1 MIALTT
7 AVAIAVTCSVIFIV
21 TAVVSTIIWTKIRQ
35 ERKSLALIKA
45 TPRPYANG
53 LSTFPAETLTELSRE
68 EGSALKRYGQL
79 PYGRPT
85 EWGLLASRETLDQA
99 TDDKPTI
106 KLLKKTR
113 SFSLK
118 HSLSTKSMRQQPTN
132 VIRPIS
138 LRTLTE
144 TSERPSS
151 HGVSESKE
159 ELVVS
164 AVDGVMELPAE
175 TTPRQTPE
183 REERQPITDNA
194 TRPGSGGS
202 PLNQHKERSSGLFP
216 VFEDC
221 YQAYKPDGTRG
232 RGGSIASQAPGTA
245 PDQPVPPPPCAYP
258 PNRFRLSK
266 SDSLRYSFVSLE
278 TADSSILDD
287 SRSTSMIVD
296 GSFISPALPP
306 CPMFTPF
313 SANDV
318 GRGYDRRTIAGNAAP
333 FVFPPNSPARK
344 GRRVDSERSPPRRSL
359 TACSPTRSTVRIS
372 PPPRRSESLSAKQ
385 SLENAQKPYLDLDHV
400 PPLRITPRN
409 SSLLTHF
416 SQMQR
421 HSMHDGPRRDNDP
434 FYNGTGPASNQ
445 RYTAYNPGRRASS
458 LMTQGASSQSLNSH
472 PKPPLASAMKSSGH
486 RKGHRRQNCVRISIH
501 PPITFAGPTFSP
513 MVEEPEESEE
523 EVVELDIR
531 QSGVSDLSATSV
543 SRDSSVSAISTTQ
556 RSSTLGP
563 QTDRPTS
570 RIVEV
575 PNDTQKES
583 SGSPVK
589 KKRQAQ
595 RGSVSAAE
603 KEKALLSLVTSLPA
617 NTEDDSISH
626 TPSPERNP
634 PAWKVSD
641 YQGSPTTIEDSI
653 APGSPRR
660 SAVMGPRNPPKPV
673 RNSYQSLISSEDT
686 SKQTSSPPSTRP
698 SRTPSQKKHQQ
709 HQQQHQQQPGPKPA
723 RAPTQASF
731 IRRVKSEA
739 KEQTPPRS
747 KSQSDR
753 NRASHYTI
761 TTSSSTPNTNAGTV
775 PGSGSGSGNG
785 NGNGNG
791 TGPNNGPPR
800 SPSKIPGAQVSAI
813 VPIYEDRDVN
823 KSFSQTTPRRST
835 VSLVYDPPKSS
846 SQSPEKK
853 GPSQTERMARMA
865 SYRNKHGNGH
875 GNGAVTPKKKTVGL
889 GIGATA
895 ATPGSLYDGDGF
907 LKE

>member
-21 TAVVSTIIWTKIRQ
+21 TAVVSTIIWIKIRQ

-45 TPRPYANG
+45 TPRPYTNG

-68 EGSALKRYGQL
+68 EGSALKIYGQL
-79 PYGRPT
+79 PYGKPT
-85 EWGLLASRETLDQA
+85 EWGLLASRETLNQGADE
-99 TDDKPTI
+99 KPTI
-106 KLLKKTR
+106 KLLKKSC

-118 HSLSTKSMRQQPTN
+118 HSLSSKSMKQQPKN
-132 VIRPIS
+132 VTRPIS

-151 HGVSESKE
+151 QGVSDSKE

-183 REERQPITDNA
+183 REERQQNTDNA
-194 TRPGSGGS
+194 TRHGSGVS
-202 PLNQHKERSSGLFP
+202 PFIQHKERSSGLFP
-216 VFEDC
+216 VFEDH
-221 YQAYKPDGTRG
+221 YQAYNPDAARA

-258 PNRFRLSK
+258 PNRFRLSN
-266 SDSLRYSFVSLE
+266 SDSPRYSSVSLE

-287 SRSTSMIVD
+287 SRRTSVIMD
-296 GSFISPALPP
+296 GSLVSPALPP
-306 CPMFTPF
+306 CPIFAPF

-318 GRGYDRRTIAGNAAP
+318 GRGYDRRYLAGSTAP
-333 FVFPPNSPARK
+333 FIFPPNSPARK

-359 TACSPTRSTVRIS
+359 TACSPTRSTERIS

-385 SLENAQKPYLDLDHV
+385 SLDSGNKPYLDLDHV

-409 SSLLTHF
+409 SSLLPHF
-416 SQMQR
+416 RQMQR
-421 HSMHDGPRRDNDP
+421 HSMHDDPRRDNDP
-434 FYNGTGPASNQ
+434 FYNGTGISSNQ

-458 LMTQGASSQSLNSH
+458 FMTQRISSQSLNGH

-523 EVVELDIR
+523 KVVELDIR
-531 QSGVSDLSATSV
+531 RSEVSDFSASNI

-556 RSSTLGP
+556 RSSVLDT
-563 QTDRPTS
+563 QTDRPVS
-570 RIVEV
+570 RIMKV
-575 PNDTQKES
+575 PNDTQIDS

-589 KKRQAQ
+589 KNRQTQ
-595 RGSVSAAE
+595 RDSVSAAE
-603 KEKALLSLVTSLPA
+603 KEKALPILVTSLPTA
-617 NTEDDSISH
+617 TDADNLSH
-626 TPSPERNP
+626 TPSSERNP
-634 PAWKVSD
+634 PAWKAPD
-641 YQGSPTTIEDSI
+641 YQGSPTTIENSLV
-653 APGSPRR
+653 PGSPRR

-673 RNSYQSLISSEDT
+673 RNSYQSLIPSEDT
-686 SKQTSSPPSTRP
+686 NKPTSSPPSTRSP
-698 SRTPSQKKHQQ
+698 RNLSLKQK
-709 HQQQHQQQPGPKPA
+709 QQQQQSGAKPTP
-723 RAPTQASF
+723 APAASL
-731 IRRVKSEA
+731 RRVKSEA

-753 NRASHYTI
+753 NSASYYTI
-761 TTSSSTPNTNAGTV
+761 TTSSTTTTGSN
-775 PGSGSGSGNG
+775 SGSGTNG
-785 NGNGNG
+785 NK
-791 TGPNNGPPR
+791 
-800 SPSKIPGAQVSAI
+800 SPQKIPGAQVSAI
-813 VPIYEDRDVN
+813 VPIYEDRDDD
-823 KSFSQTTPRRST
+823 KSPSQTTPRRST
-835 VSLVYDPPKSS
+835 VSLVYDPPKPS
-846 SQSPEKK
+846 SPEKK
-853 GPSQTERMARMA
+853 GTASANERMARMA
-865 SYRNKHGNGH
+865 SYRNKHG
-875 GNGAVTPKKKTVGL
+875 AVTPRKKTAEL
-889 GIGATA
+889 GNGATA

-907 LKE
+907 LKV